1 MLLLPL
7 AEALAPS
14 PRLALPNLRPCRT
27 ASIVMRPDNDPWTGE
42 RFSKVEGRP
51 STPKRSRDLQKALDA
66 ADAKLD
72 ALEAPTSWAALGEK
86 PKVADAP
93 AVPKLLEQAPIF
105 LGVFALLLFVL
116 NAIGVF
122 GSGPELEALPQNAPL
137 NTAAASKFYAV
148 PEGQRMQDLA
158 PQVEPAPEP
167 AAAPEAPA
175 APAQEPAPEGFAYGS
190 L

>member
-14 PRLALPNLRPCRT
+14 PRLAPPNLRPCRT

-137 NTAAASKFYAV
+137 NAAASKFYAV

-175 APAQEPAPEGFAYGS
+175 APAQEPEGFAYGS

>member
-7 AEALAPS
+7 VEALAPS
-14 PRLALPNLRPCRT
+14 PRLTLPNLRPCRT

-137 NTAAASKFYAV
+137 NAAASKFYAV

-167 AAAPEAPA
+167 AATPEAPA
-175 APAQEPAPEGFAYGS
+175 APAQKPAPEGFAYGS

>member
-14 PRLALPNLRPCRT
+14 PLAPPNLRPCRT

-72 ALEAPTSWAALGEK
+72 ALQVTEDHDARVAGDLPPTFE
-86 PKVADAP
+86 V
-93 AVPKLLEQAPIF
+93 
-105 LGVFALLLFVL
+105 
-116 NAIGVF
+116 
-122 GSGPELEALPQNAPL
+122 SGGRAFEEGP
-137 NTAAASKFYAV
+137 AAAS
-148 PEGQRMQDLA
+148 E
-158 PQVEPAPEP
+158 
-167 AAAPEAPA
+167 
-175 APAQEPAPEGFAYGS
+175 S
-190 L
+190 

>member
-1 MLLLPL
+1 MGG
-7 AEALAPS
+7 
-14 PRLALPNLRPCRT
+14 
-27 ASIVMRPDNDPWTGE
+27 AS
-42 RFSKVEGRP
+42 
-51 STPKRSRDLQKALDA
+51 
-66 ADAKLD
+66 
-72 ALEAPTSWAALGEK
+72 
-86 PKVADAP
+86 

-137 NTAAASKFYAV
+137 NAAASKFYAV
-148 PEGQRMQDLA
+148 PEVIMQDLA

-175 APAQEPAPEGFAYGS
+175 APAQEPEGFAYGS

>member
-14 PRLALPNLRPCRT
+14 PLAPPNLRPCRT

-105 LGVFALLLFVL
+105 LGVF
-116 NAIGVF
+116 

-137 NTAAASKFYAV
+137 NTAAASTAADTHCASDPPLLV
-148 PEGQRMQDLA
+148 P
-158 PQVEPAPEP
+158 
-167 AAAPEAPA
+167 
-175 APAQEPAPEGFAYGS
+175 
-190 L
+190 

>member
-1 MLLLPL
+1 MAMLLLPL
-7 AEALAPS
+7 AAALAP
-14 PRLALPNLRPCRT
+14 PNLRPCRT

-137 NTAAASKFYAV
+137 NAAASKFYAV
-148 PEGQRMQDLA
+148 PEVIMQDLA

-175 APAQEPAPEGFAYGS
+175 APAQEPEGFAYGS